1 MRRMRTM
8 RYLLTGMLAV
18 LLGACSNDPPQGPA
32 PAPKPAAA
40 PVAGTVV
47 VAMGDS
53 LTAGYGL
60 GESEA
65 YPAQLEARLRADG
78 RRVRVVNAGISG
90 ETSSGALSRVDW
102 VVQRL
107 DPDLVILVTGAND
120 GLRGITPAVLE
131 ENLRALVGRL
141 RQSGATVVLGGMKM
155 VRNLGI
161 HYTRAYDSIYPQI
174 AREFD
179 LVLIPFFL
187 EGVAG
192 QAYLNQSDGIHPN
205 AKGYRKVVEH
215 IYPFVKQA
223 LDAKAARAG
232 HRRAGQFY

>member
-1 MRRMRTM
+1 MQSLKYSMIMVTAI
-8 RYLLTGMLAV
+8 LLL
-18 LLGACSNDPPQGPA
+18 ACSDDSPTAQVPQTSATPA
-32 PAPKPAAA
+32 TEAAA
-40 PVAGTVV
+40 ITL

-60 GESEA
+60 DESQA
-65 YPAQLEARLRADG
+65 YPALLQSRLKGDG
-78 RRVRVVNAGISG
+78 YQVRVVNAGISG
-90 ETSSGALSRVDW
+90 ETSSGARSRVDW
-102 VVQRL
+102 LLSRL
-107 DPDLVILVTGAND
+107 NPDIVILVTGAND
-120 GLRGITPAVLE
+120 GLRGIDPAILA
-131 ENLRALVGRL
+131 ENLRAIVGRL
-141 RQSGATVVLGGMKM
+141 QENGVQVILGGMKM

-192 QAYLNQSDGIHPN
+192 QAHLNQSDGIHPN
-205 AKGYRKVVEH
+205 AKGYRQVVEH

-223 LDAKAARAG
+223 LDARAARAG